1 MEPKVTK
8 TRAAVLHKPFVVE
21 MEERELGSLNPND
34 VLIKVMAVG
43 VCGSD
48 VHYYEKGK
56 IGSKKVEKPLIQ
68 GHECAGLVIETGD
81 KVTSLEPGDR
91 VAIEPGISCGI
102 CTECKEGKYN
112 LCSHVAFLSS
122 PPKDGA
128 FSEYIIHPDH
138 LLFKIPDNVTFEEAT
153 LIEPLSVGLHGLSR
167 AQMKADSFVLI
178 SGMGPIGLTA
188 IIAAKS
194 FGALNII
201 ATDIEPLRL
210 EIARK
215 LGATHIIDVS
225 RQDLLKT
232 VQELTNSHGV
242 DVVIETSGQEQAV
255 KSTVDVV
262 KKGGNI
268 SAIGFSRL
276 DHIGINFYKLLQKEV
291 SIHGVFRY
299 TNTYQHGV
307 DILASKKF
315 KTDLLLTDF
324 YPLEKVREALE
335 RARINK
341 STSIKVIIRP
351 HN

>member
-1 MEPKVTK
+1 MENKVRK
-8 TRAAVLHKPFVVE
+8 TRAAVLHKPFVVK
-21 MEERELGSLNPND
+21 MEERELDSLHSNE
-34 VLIKVMAVG
+34 VLIKVMSVG

-68 GHECAGLVIETGD
+68 GHECAGIVVEIGSE
-81 KVTSLEPGDR
+81 VTTLKIGDR
-91 VAIEPGISCGI
+91 VVIEPGISCGT
-102 CTECKEGKYN
+102 CTDCKEGNYN

-122 PPKDGA
+122 PPIDGA
-128 FSEYIIHPDH
+128 FSEYIIHPENF
-138 LLFKIPDNVTFEEAT
+138 LFKIPDNVTFEEAT

-167 AQMKADSFVLI
+167 SGMKADSSVLI

-210 EIARK
+210 KIAK
-215 LGATHIIDVS
+215 ELGATHVIDVS
-225 RQDLLKT
+225 KQNLVES
-232 VQELTNSHGV
+232 VQELTNDRGV
-242 DVVIETSGQEQAV
+242 DVVVETSGQEQAI
-255 KSTVDVV
+255 KASVDIV

-268 SAIGFSRL
+268 SVIGFSRL
-276 DHIGINFYKLLQKEV
+276 NNIGINFYKLLQKEV
-291 SIHGVFRY
+291 SIHGVYRY

-307 DILASKKF
+307 DILGSKKF

-324 YPLEKVREALE
+324 YPLEKVQEALE
-335 RARINK
+335 HARVNK
-341 STSIKVIIRP
+341 SSSIKVIVKP
-351 HN
+351 ND